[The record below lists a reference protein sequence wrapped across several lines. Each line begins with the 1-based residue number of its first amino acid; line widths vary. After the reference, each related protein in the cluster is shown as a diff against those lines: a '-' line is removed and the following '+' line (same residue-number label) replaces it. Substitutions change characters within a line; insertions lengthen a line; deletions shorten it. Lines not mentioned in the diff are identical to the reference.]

1 MVNCAFSGLE
11 CRKSGL
17 FLIWHASCEVFG
29 IRGNPATSD
38 QTQRTT
44 MKIINSTRGRLAAA
58 FTAFSLSLVLF
69 TGTVST
75 PVQAHTAHGTYV
87 GVVA

>member
-1 MVNCAFSGLE
+1 VNCPLPEPE
-11 CRKSGL
+11 CRKSAL
-17 FLIWHASCEVFG
+17 FLIWHASCDVVG
-29 IRGNPATSD
+29 IRGDPATPH
-38 QTQRTT
+38 QNQGII
-44 MKIINSTRGRLAAA
+44 MKIINSPRGRLAAA

-75 PVQAHTAHGTYV
+75 PVQAQVAHGAYV

>member
-1 MVNCAFSGLE
+1 
-11 CRKSGL
+11 
-17 FLIWHASCEVFG
+17 
-29 IRGNPATSD
+29 
-38 QTQRTT
+38 

>member
-1 MVNCAFSGLE
+1 
-11 CRKSGL
+11 
-17 FLIWHASCEVFG
+17 
-29 IRGNPATSD
+29 
-38 QTQRTT
+38 

-75 PVQAHTAHGTYV
+75 PVQAQVAHGAYV